1 MAYECQAVPATE
13 GSGANIRTV
22 RIEKMLGN
30 LVKDGLQLSRRM
42 KKRDNV
48 YHRRVL
54 SMSGTWLTAEISS
67 PGGILILI
75 TRLVIIN
82 EYFID
87 QQSHFYPL
95 VTI

>member
-1 MAYECQAVPATE
+1 
-13 GSGANIRTV
+13 
-22 RIEKMLGN
+22 MLGN

-42 KKRDNV
+42 KKGYNV

>member
-1 MAYECQAVPATE
+1 
-13 GSGANIRTV
+13 
-22 RIEKMLGN
+22 MLGN

-67 PGGILILI
+67 PGGMDDL
-75 TRLVIIN
+75 TRIGHNQCII
-82 EYFID
+82 
-87 QQSHFYPL
+87 H
-95 VTI
+95 